1 MIKKNYSLGSLINNS
16 YSDDCWIIVSV
27 FIDLIIQVPS
37 ASAVA
42 DVIFVVLNMIRLPGT
57 FYN

>member
-16 YSDDCWIIVSV
+16 YSDDCWIIVSI
-27 FIDLIIQVPS
+27 FIDLIIKVPS
-37 ASAVA
+37 ASVLA